1 MMKKNFPKR
10 KEGSKPRPNKPHKTS
25 FTKEKGVFKPHV
37 EKSSLSDDDDM
48 RLNKYIALCGLASRR
63 GAADMIKEGVIYVN
77 GKVATEIGLRIF
89 PKDEV
94 TYKGKKLE
102 PVTRKIYVLLNKPK
116 DTITTVSDER
126 GRRTVMDIVG
136 KTIKERIYPV
146 GRLDRD
152 TVGLLV
158 LTNDGELAQ
167 KLSHPSFKV
176 KKLYHVVLS
185 RALTKNDLEKI
196 REGIELEDGRVQVD
210 GVNYV
215 EGASKDE
222 VMVEIH
228 VGKNRIVRRIFEYLG
243 YEVVKLDRVYYGGLT
258 KKDLPRGAYRSLTQQ
273 EIIMLK
279 HFSG

>member
-1 MMKKNFPKR
+1 MKKNFPRK
-10 KEGSKPRPNKPHKTS
+10 KEGTKPPANRKHKSS

-37 EKSSLSDDDDM
+37 ERASLTDNGDM
-48 RLNKYIALCGLASRR
+48 RLNKYLALCGISSRR
-63 GAADMIKEGVIYVN
+63 GSADLIKEGVIYVN
-77 GKVATEIGLRIF
+77 GKVATEIGLRISS
-89 PKDEV
+89 KDEV

-102 PVTRKIYVLLNKPK
+102 PISKKIYILLNKPK
-116 DTITTVSDER
+116 DTITTVSDEK
-126 GRRTVMDIVG
+126 GRKTVMDIVG

-176 KKLYHVVLS
+176 KKLYHAMLN
-185 RALTKNDLEKI
+185 RALTKNDLERI
-196 REGIELEDGRVQVD
+196 REGLELEDGKVTVD
-210 GVNYV
+210 GINYV

-228 VGKNRIVRRIFEYLG
+228 VGKNRIVRRIFEHLG
-243 YEVVKLDRVYYGGLT
+243 YEVSKLDRVYYGGLT
-258 KKDLPRGAYRSLTQQ
+258 KKDLPRGSYRSLTQQ